1 MFLSSS
7 QTRPAQE
14 AVGCRQ
20 RGARGGVAASFC
32 HFSCLSRKRHE
43 LPATCGGV
51 AVQQVL
57 DLPCQADPALC
68 MIREARALLGWLFPL
83 YFLMPG
89 LISFVPFKAVQ
100 TQPYAASTGAA
111 SYLLSAADSVIPWQ
125 VAGGTWLMMRC
136 SKSPCGREG
145 LEGSLTRWQGFA
157 ECGGPAAGR
166 VYCVVCCCCANC
178 YLLFENAQQSCGGME
193 SRVLCTRRA
202 EGLRKA
208 SGHSW
213 VLVLDCMATVLWAS
227 RPVSLRMA
235 CMASPSL
242 VVHLLCLLS
251 GSVVLCDD
259 CTNSMLQTAHL
270 AVLCLAATPCCLCTI
285 MCVLSR
291 LVPTAVVLLCCS
303 DLITGCDQRVDPH
316 PDLAFVVPT
325 RDCRP
330 LTQQYLL
337 VVEYFPC
344 LHVLMIRLFV

>member
-1 MFLSSS
+1 VYDKGGKGPAGVIVSLVFLHVGPD
-7 QTRPAQE
+7 QFC
-14 AVGCRQ
+14 AVQSGADAAIGCRHRCCQ
-20 RGARGGVAASFC
+20 
-32 HFSCLSRKRHE
+32 
-43 LPATCGGV
+43 LPAECSGLSCPLAGCSWRLV
-51 AVQQVL
+51 DDALQQ
-57 DLPCQADPALC
+57 
-68 MIREARALLGWLFPL
+68 
-83 YFLMPG
+83 
-89 LISFVPFKAVQ
+89 
-100 TQPYAASTGAA
+100 
-111 SYLLSAADSVIPWQ
+111 
-125 VAGGTWLMMRC
+125 
-136 SKSPCGREG
+136 SPCGREG
-145 LEGSLTRWQGFA
+145 LVGSLTRWQGFA

-166 VYCVVCCCCANC
+166 VYCVVCCCCVNC
-178 YLLFENAQQSCGGME
+178 YLLFVNAQQSCGGMD

-202 EGLRKA
+202 EGLRRV

-213 VLVLDCMATVLWAS
+213 VVLLDRMATVLWAS
-227 RPVSLRMA
+227 RPVSLQVA
-235 CMASPSL
+235 CMASRSL
-242 VVHLLCLLS
+242 VVHPLCLLS
-251 GSVVLCDD
+251 ESVVLCDD